1 MESVVDM
8 KRVQRIQKILLSA
21 ALVLFG
27 VELGI
32 AITRGNGGATSAW
45 LVTILMTICW
55 LSEISIVENLIEDCQ
70 FWKGRFLDAQ
80 ERYARTV
87 PVIDEPEPPKKGGC
101 F

>member
-1 MESVVDM
+1 M
-8 KRVQRIQKILLSA
+8 KRVQRIQKILLGA

-32 AITRGNGGATSAW
+32 AITRGNGGAASAW

-55 LSEISIVENLIEDCQ
+55 LSEISIVENLIEDCK
-70 FWKGRFLDAQ
+70 FWKRQFTNAQ

-87 PVIDEPEPPKKGGC
+87 PALDEPETPKEEDASDAK
-101 F
+101 